1 MATMTLDD
9 LVGQLR
15 KAFGDG
21 LRSVVL
27 YGSAAAGEHIARRSD
42 YNVLVLVDSIDLELL
57 EREAAI
63 TRAWAEAG
71 NPPPL
76 TLTVR
81 EWRGSSDIF
90 PMEYADI
97 LRHHRVLHGSAPFDG
112 ITVRRADLRLELE
125 QQTMGKLLQ
134 LRRGILSAGGD
145 RKQLLELLGASLS
158 TFMVIFRAV
167 VRYLGE
173 DPPTDYDALCKRVTE
188 LTGVGTEQFAR
199 VVRHVRGEQKITE
212 QEVRP
217 VMAGYLETARGL
229 AHYID
234 QLPTDIGES
243 EA

>member
-1 MATMTLDD
+1 
-9 LVGQLR
+9 VQ
-15 KAFGDG
+15 
-21 LRSVVL
+21 
-27 YGSAAAGEHIARRSD
+27 
-42 YNVLVLVDSIDLELL
+42 
-57 EREAAI
+57 
-63 TRAWAEAG
+63 
-71 NPPPL
+71 
-76 TLTVR
+76 

-112 ITVRRADLRLELE
+112 IAVRRADLRLERE

-134 LRRGILSAGGD
+134 LRRGILSSGGD
-145 RKQLLELLGASLS
+145 RKRLLELLGASLS

-173 DPPTDYDALCKRVTE
+173 DPPTDYDALCKRVTA
-188 LTGVGTEQFAR
+188 LTGVGSEEFAR

-212 QEVRP
+212 QEVRS